1 MMRHI
6 GALNKRTVGGF
17 GVKGLALATGGEML
31 IFESVGC
38 RYTRRFSARFSAW
51 DEFSNVGEMR
61 PVVGANRA
69 RWRVS
74 E

>member
-1 MMRHI
+1 
-6 GALNKRTVGGF
+6 
-17 GVKGLALATGGEML
+17 VKGLALATGGEML

-61 PVVGANRA
+61 PVGGANRA
-69 RWRVS
+69 RG
-74 E
+74 